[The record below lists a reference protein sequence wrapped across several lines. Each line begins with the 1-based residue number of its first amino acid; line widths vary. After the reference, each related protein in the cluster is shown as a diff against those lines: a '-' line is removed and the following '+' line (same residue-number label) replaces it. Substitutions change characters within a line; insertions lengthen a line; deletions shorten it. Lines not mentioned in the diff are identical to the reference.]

1 MLIFGV
7 HPARE
12 CDCTTENNYTTE
24 GTHKN
29 EYNIMYKRANE
40 CIYCTTEGT

>member
-7 HPARE
+7 HLARE
-12 CDCTTENNYTTE
+12 CDCTTENNYITE
-24 GTHKN
+24 GTHEN
-29 EYNIMYKRANE
+29 EYKYKRANE

>member
-24 GTHKN
+24 GTREIREPKN
-29 EYNIMYKRANE
+29 TI
-40 CIYCTTEGT
+40 EGT